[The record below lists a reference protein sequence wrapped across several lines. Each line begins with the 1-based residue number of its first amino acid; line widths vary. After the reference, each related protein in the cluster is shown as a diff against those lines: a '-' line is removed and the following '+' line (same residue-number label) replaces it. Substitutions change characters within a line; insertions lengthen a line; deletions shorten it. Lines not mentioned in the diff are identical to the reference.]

1 MTTIETIRTKVRNLN
16 GVKFTLADIGVKN
29 GDLEYF
35 RLRDLVRN
43 KEVIVEG
50 TSKHAVYQATP
61 ELKQVKVKQKKTKG
75 RLTIPEKKE
84 FDKEILIGWKSVIP
98 SLFKAPSKGKI
109 YSIY

>member
-16 GVKFTLADIGVKN
+16 GVKFTLSDIGIKN

-50 TSKHAVYQATP
+50 KYHDAVYQAT
-61 ELKQVKVKQKKTKG
+61 ELLKKVKPKS

-84 FDKEILIGWKSVIP
+84 AEKEVLAGWKCVSP
-98 SLFKAPSKGKI
+98 YLFKAPGKGQI

>member
-1 MTTIETIRTKVRNLN
+1 MTKIETIRTKVRNLN
-16 GVKFTLADIGVKN
+16 GVKFTLSDIGIKN

-35 RLRDLVRN
+35 GLRDLVSN

-50 TSKHAVYQATP
+50 KSHDAVYHAT
-61 ELKQVKVKQKKTKG
+61 ELLKKVKPKS

-84 FDKEILIGWKSVIP
+84 AEKEVLIGWRCVSP
-98 SLFKAPSKGKI
+98 YLFKAPSKNSV

>member
-16 GVKFTLADIGVKN
+16 GEKFTLADIGIKN

-43 KEVIVEG
+43 KEVIVDG
-50 TSKHAVYQATP
+50 TSKHAVYQAGN
-61 ELKQVKVKQKKTKG
+61 LKSAKVKKVKPPTS
-75 RLTIPEKKE
+75 KKE
-84 FDKEILIGWKSVIP
+84 SEPEVLIGWRSVKP
-98 SLFKAPSKGKI
+98 GLFKAPSKGSI

>member
-16 GVKFTLADIGVKN
+16 GEKFTLADIGIRN

-43 KEVIVEG
+43 KEVTVDG
-50 TSKHAVYQATP
+50 TSKHAVYQAT
-61 ELKQVKVKQKKTKG
+61 ELLKKVKPKK
-75 RLTIPEKKE
+75 RLTIPEKQEAEKE
-84 FDKEILIGWKSVIP
+84 VLIGWRCVSP
-98 SLFKAPSKGKI
+98 YLFKAPSKNSI